1 MSKEM
6 IIDRYTK
13 FVLRLGA
20 LSKPI
25 HEQIKEQGLKAR
37 KKDFELEEKLSSA
50 ATLLRIHG
58 LLPPAQARRAEEK
71 LFARILKKI
80 REINKLG
87 A

>member
-1 MSKEM
+1 MSKEKN
-6 IIDRYTK
+6 DK
-13 FVLRLGA
+13 FVLSLGA

-37 KKDFELEEKLSSA
+37 KKDFELEERLSA
-50 ATLLRIHG
+50 AAVLLRVHG
-58 LLPPAQARRAEEK
+58 LLPRAQARRAEEK
-71 LFARILKKI
+71 LFARILKKV